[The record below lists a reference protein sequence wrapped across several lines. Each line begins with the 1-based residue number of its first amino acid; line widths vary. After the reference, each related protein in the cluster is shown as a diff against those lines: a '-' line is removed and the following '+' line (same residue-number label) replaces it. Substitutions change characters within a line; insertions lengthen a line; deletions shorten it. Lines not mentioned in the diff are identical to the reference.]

1 MNETTWRS
9 GLTAALLS
17 ALLLTLAGPA
27 TLPAQV
33 AAKSTAET
41 DDSVPAVRKT
51 GPSGLPL
58 PRFVSLKS
66 DRINVRAGPG
76 QDHRIAWI
84 FAKAGLPV
92 EIVAEYDNWRRIRDS
107 EGEEGWV
114 FHSLLS
120 GRRTALVAPWATGK
134 TVGMRRQPSK
144 EGALAAKVEP
154 YVLVDVSECDG
165 AWCRVSVED
174 VSGWIQQ
181 DMLWGVYPKEALD

>member
-1 MNETTWRS
+1 MIETTWRA
-9 GLTAALLS
+9 GLATTLLS
-17 ALLLTLAGPA
+17 ALLLMLAGAA
-27 TLPAQV
+27 TIPAQV
-33 AAKSTAET
+33 AAKT
-41 DDSVPAVRKT
+41 DDPAAAARKT

-92 EIVAEYDNWRRIRDS
+92 EIIAEYDNWRRIRDS
-107 EGEEGWV
+107 EGAEGWV

-134 TVGMRRQPSK
+134 TVGMRREPSK
-144 EGALAAKVEP
+144 EGPLAAKVEP

-165 AWCRVSVED
+165 AWCRVSVEN

-181 DMLWGVYPKEALD
+181 NMLWGVYPKEALD